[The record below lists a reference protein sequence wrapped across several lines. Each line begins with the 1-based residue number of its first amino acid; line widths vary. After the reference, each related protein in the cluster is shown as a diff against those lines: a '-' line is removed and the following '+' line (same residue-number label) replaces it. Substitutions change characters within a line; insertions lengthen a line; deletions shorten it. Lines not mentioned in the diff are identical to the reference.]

1 MVKTRANNTEDA
13 EKQEDSNITSILRE
27 MLEKM
32 NNMQRDIEDL
42 KAKNN
47 AQQDQRLPVGLAS
60 ENGQQKIPRTPA
72 PTEREHIES
81 PNAETVDQTPKN
93 ANFSSFF
100 TAVENQTPKSIS
112 LQHTANELTQKEI
125 TIIRGENAHYKT
137 QLRTITDLSQVISHL
152 TEFNDWRRR
161 LSSQQLLITTM
172 HRNALKELDLGSLVG
187 SDNMQDS
194 QLIRFIKV
202 YWHSTPPTR
211 TEFFKMLE
219 KISYTDN
226 ETSYTELSD
235 SQAIIQSYRSTNAY
249 LYDINTFILAF
260 KEITGMEYQENVI
273 NKRNVT
279 NEYPHSTIWQVVESR
294 LMIVAPAWLEII
306 TYEMNFKKIDTW
318 KLIYKKIQEKAEDV
332 MSTYRQHAVLF
343 NGLKTMLKPRKIQ
356 QDKNS
361 IHGSYKDSNTNSS
374 SKVLFNTSKRM
385 PSVPSPIP
393 AKLAALG
400 EKEKPLMENFSDSE
414 DDYQRDTTP
423 LVTNT
428 EAMEEE
434 ESNLEESNEADLN
447 AITDNT
453 DTRVCYRWLT
463 GICDKGK
470 SCTLPHTTEAAQSHI
485 EKLKIALNKKRTPN
499 LAAIGD
505 GTDGMRMTAWLD
517 LEDGN
522 ASHEI
527 QALLDPGSD
536 THSFI
541 SLEMVKTIFTD
552 AENRIIETP
561 AIIRL
566 GGTEK
571 TQSTYGS
578 IWVTIT
584 IGKVTA
590 TIPMHIFNTK
600 DDVIIGL
607 PHIRQYF
614 LQPTIELLSNKRVT
628 PINFVTAL
636 DPIGS
641 LAALTP
647 EALDAELTRLMEEKK
662 Q

>member
-1 MVKTRANNTEDA
+1 
-13 EKQEDSNITSILRE
+13 
-27 MLEKM
+27 
-32 NNMQRDIEDL
+32 
-42 KAKNN
+42 
-47 AQQDQRLPVGLAS
+47 
-60 ENGQQKIPRTPA
+60 
-72 PTEREHIES
+72 
-81 PNAETVDQTPKN
+81 
-93 ANFSSFF
+93 
-100 TAVENQTPKSIS
+100 
-112 LQHTANELTQKEI
+112 
-125 TIIRGENAHYKT
+125 
-137 QLRTITDLSQVISHL
+137 
-152 TEFNDWRRR
+152 
-161 LSSQQLLITTM
+161 
-172 HRNALKELDLGSLVG
+172 
-187 SDNMQDS
+187 
-194 QLIRFIKV
+194 
-202 YWHSTPPTR
+202 
-211 TEFFKMLE
+211 MLE
-219 KISYTDN
+219 KITYWDGEYLES
-226 ETSYTELSD
+226 SD
-235 SQAIIQSYRSTNAY
+235 SQAIIQSYRSTNTY
-249 LYDINTFILAF
+249 LHDINTFILAF

-279 NEYPHSTIWQVVESR
+279 SEYPHSTIWQVVESR

-318 KLIYKKIQEKAEDV
+318 KLVYKKIQEKAEDV

-361 IHGSYKDSNTNSS
+361 IHGSHKDSNTNSS
-374 SKVLFNTSKRM
+374 SKVLFNTSKKM
-385 PSVPSPIP
+385 PSGPLPIS

-414 DDYQRDTTP
+414 DDYQRDTIP
-423 LVTNT
+423 LITNT
-428 EAMEEE
+428 EAMEEQ
-434 ESNLEESNEADLN
+434 ESNLEESNEAELN

-485 EKLKIALNKKRTPN
+485 EKLKIALNKKKTPN
-499 LAAIGD
+499 LAAIGNSM
-505 GTDGMRMTAWLD
+505 DGMRTTAWLD
-517 LEDGN
+517 PEDGN
-522 ASHEI
+522 ALQEI

-541 SLEMVKTIFTD
+541 SMEMVKTMFTEAKD
-552 AENRIIETP
+552 RIIDTP

-571 TQSTYGS
+571 TQPTYGS

-590 TIPMHIFNTK
+590 TIPMHIFDTK

>member
-1 MVKTRANNTEDA
+1 MVKTRSNNTEDA
-13 EKQEDSNITSILRE
+13 EKQEDSNITLMLRE

-47 AQQDQRLPVGLAS
+47 AQQDQRRSVGLAA
-60 ENGQQKIPRTPA
+60 ENGQHKTPRTPA
-72 PTEREHIES
+72 PSEREYTES
-81 PNAETVDQTPKN
+81 LNSETVEETLKN
-93 ANFSSFF
+93 DNFLSFF
-100 TAVENQTPKSIS
+100 TAVENQTPKRIS
-112 LQHTANELTQKEI
+112 LQHTANELTQKDI

-137 QLRTITDLSQVISHL
+137 QLRTITDLYQVIRHL

-172 HRNALKELDLGSLVG
+172 HRNALMELDLGLLAG
-187 SDNMQDS
+187 SDNMSDT

-211 TEFFKMLE
+211 TEFLKMLE
-219 KISYTDN
+219 KITYWDGEYPES
-226 ETSYTELSD
+226 SD
-235 SQAIIQSYRSTNAY
+235 SQAIIQSYRSTNTY
-249 LYDINTFILAF
+249 LHDINTFILVF
-260 KEITGMEYQENVI
+260 KEITGMEYQENII

-279 NEYPHSTIWQVVESR
+279 SEYPHSTIWQVVESR

-318 KLIYKKIQEKAEDV
+318 KLVYKKIQEKAEDI

-343 NGLKTMLKPRKIQ
+343 NGLKTMLKPRRIQ

-361 IHGSYKDSNTNSS
+361 IHGSHKDSNTNSP
-374 SKVLFNTSKRM
+374 SKVLFNTSKRI
-385 PSVPSPIP
+385 PSGPLPIP

-400 EKEKPLMENFSDSE
+400 ENEKHLIENFSDSE
-414 DDYQRDTTP
+414 DDYQRDTTS

-428 EAMEEE
+428 EAMKED
-434 ESNLEESNEADLN
+434 ESNEAELN

-485 EKLKIALNKKRTPN
+485 EKLKIALNKKKTPN

-505 GTDGMRMTAWLD
+505 SADGMRTTAWID

-552 AENRIIETP
+552 PENKIIEQP

-571 TQSTYGS
+571 TQPTYGS

-647 EALDAELTRLMEEKK
+647 EALDAKLTRLMEEKK